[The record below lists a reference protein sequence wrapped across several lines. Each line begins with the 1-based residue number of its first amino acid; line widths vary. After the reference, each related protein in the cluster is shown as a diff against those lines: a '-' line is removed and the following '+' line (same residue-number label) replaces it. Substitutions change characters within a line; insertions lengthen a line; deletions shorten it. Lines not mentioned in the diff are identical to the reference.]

1 MLNVLESHTKE
12 SLLCR
17 KTGVLEEFV
26 SRRCGLTCVWRK
38 SLKKEQDEGRRN

>member
-17 KTGVLEEFV
+17 KTGVLEEFG
-26 SRRCGLTCVWRK
+26 SRRCGLT
-38 SLKKEQDEGRRN
+38 RRVEKILEERTR